1 MLRLGSL
8 LIIIVMSNKST
19 CHALSSQV
27 KPPLRAIMSDIDG
40 TLVHY
45 AKDFTQHGVKLI
57 SSDQDTLKAVI
68 EGPNGE
74 IRHCRLLPSATMG
87 PACISD
93 RTVELV
99 HELRNR
105 GVLFC
110 VITAARKS
118 TMRKRLDMLPAC
130 DAVACEGGS
139 RLILNNELDGEYAS
153 EFEHVCGPMDRQ
165 EVGEDDR
172 PETLWQFYRRLRDDI
187 PGLKMDANNYY
198 GMFRVSALGDET
210 TETALQEALSDMPSG
225 LSFNSNLGK
234 TDIYPTNAGKA
245 NTVKYL
251 QKKFGIH
258 RLETACLFDDDNDLL
273 MARECG
279 IHALPSLTSFSI
291 KSAVARNPRWYIPQ
305 TVGQGVFATE
315 ECLEKLLES
324 VALEGQRKSDIDA
337 LLGEVG
343 SVLPASR
350 HDARIDS
357 L

>member
-1 MLRLGSL
+1 
-8 LIIIVMSNKST
+8 
-19 CHALSSQV
+19 
-27 KPPLRAIMSDIDG
+27 MSDIDG

-45 AKDFTQHGVKLI
+45 AKDFTQHGVKLL

-68 EGPNGE
+68 EGPHGE

-87 PACISD
+87 PACISE

-99 HELRNR
+99 QELRNR

-118 TMRKRLDMLPAC
+118 TMLKRLDMLPAC

-139 RLILNNELDGEYAS
+139 RLMLNNQLDGEYAS
-153 EFEHVCGPMDRQ
+153 EFEHVCGPMDRE
-165 EVGEDDR
+165 EVGEDHR
-172 PETLWQFYRRLRDDI
+172 PESLWQFYRRLRDNI
-187 PGLKMDANNYY
+187 PGLKLDAKNYY

-291 KSAVARNPRWYIPQ
+291 KSAVDQNPSWYIPE

-324 VALEGQRKSDIDA
+324 VVSEGQRKSDIDT

-343 SVLPASR
+343 TVLPAPR